1 LDTSRVSLG
10 EMIAAAGGLVLLVC
24 MFLPWFDGTLSGR
37 GAANVP
43 VSTTTGWEAFG
54 GVFDIVIVALG
65 AIPIAVAAGRAT
77 DSRPPLP
84 VEQGALVLAAGALL
98 FAIVAFR
105 VIDPPDAIDV
115 AIPGLELD
123 TSRKVACFVAAVA
136 AAAVAAGGHLQRSV
150 RRVGFEPTSP
160 VRGNGF

>member
-43 VSTTTGWEAFG
+43 VPTTTGWEAYG
-54 GVFDIVIVALG
+54 GIFDVLIVVLAALAIFIAVARANDSPPPLPLDQGTLVLGAGILLFVIVAL
-65 AIPIAVAAGRAT
+65 R
-77 DSRPPLP
+77 L
-84 VEQGALVLAAGALL
+84 
-98 FAIVAFR
+98 
-105 VIDPPDAIDV
+105 IDPPDAIDV
-115 AIPGLELD
+115 DIPGLELD
-123 TSRKVACFVAAVA
+123 TSRKLPGFLALLCA
-136 AAAVAAGGHLQRSV
+136 AAIGAGGYLQRSV

-160 VRGNGF
+160 

>member
-37 GAANVP
+37 GTATFPVP
-43 VSTTTGWEAFG
+43 TTTGWQAFG
-54 GVFDIVIVALG
+54 GVFDILIVALA
-65 AIPIAVAAGRAT
+65 AIPIAVAAAKAS
-77 DSRPPLP
+77 DSLPPLP
-84 VEQGALVLAAGALL
+84 VEQGALVLAAGAML

-105 VIDPPDAIDV
+105 LIDPPDVIDV
-115 AIPGLELD
+115 AVPGLEVD
-123 TSRKVACFVAAVA
+123 TSRKVAGLLAAVA
-136 AAAVAAGGHLQRSV
+136 AAAVAAGGQLQRSV

-160 VRGNGF
+160 